1 MSWDKL
7 AMHKNDGGMGF
18 KSLPVFNIAMLGEQG

>member
-18 KSLPVFNIAMLGEQG
+18 KSLPVFNLAMLGK